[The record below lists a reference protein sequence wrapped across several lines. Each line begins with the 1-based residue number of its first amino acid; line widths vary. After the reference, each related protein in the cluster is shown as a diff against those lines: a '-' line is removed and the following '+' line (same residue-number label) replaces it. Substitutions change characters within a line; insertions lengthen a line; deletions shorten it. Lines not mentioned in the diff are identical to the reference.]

1 MARTRKPHR
10 QLVCHLRGERTE
22 VIPVEHDFTLPL
34 VDVSQVFVYI
44 EAADG
49 SEVCFRQEDILT
61 LHLKD

>member
-1 MARTRKPHR
+1 MPRKKPFR
-10 QLVCHLRGERTE
+10 KLECSLRGERFET
-22 VIPVEHDFTLPL
+22 IPVSADFEMPHVALNE
-34 VDVSQVFVYI
+34 VFIYI